1 MPKIQ
6 GSTTSDALKVNTIY
20 GNLGYIAKN
29 LADNKPGFMLQL
41 VMPALIFMFLFQILP
56 IFHGIYTSLTDY
68 PLWQGY
74 GTFVGLKNYISMLS
88 KPHFYTVVLLN
99 TVLFTIVAV
108 TVEMCGG
115 IAIGHLFNQSF
126 RGEYLVRS
134 LLLLPL
140 MISRVISGVM
150 VRWIFN
156 DQYGILNV
164 ILRWIG
170 IDPPSWFAERSTA
183 MFLALLAEVW
193 TWTPWYAIF
202 VLAALQVQPVSPKE
216 AARVDGANAWQ
227 VFRHVTLPFLRPVL
241 AVCTLIRTF
250 DAFAQFD
257 HVWTITRGG
266 PGRSTELLSV
276 FAYKE
281 SFIYLKMGQGAA
293 AGMIS
298 ALVMLIFGL
307 LLFRRFYRFT
317 YRL

>member
-1 MPKIQ
+1 
-6 GSTTSDALKVNTIY
+6 
-20 GNLGYIAKN
+20 
-29 LADNKPGFMLQL
+29 
-41 VMPALIFMFLFQILP
+41 
-56 IFHGIYTSLTDY
+56 
-68 PLWQGY
+68 
-74 GTFVGLKNYISMLS
+74 VGLKNYISILS

-99 TVLFTIVAV
+99 TVLFTIIAV
-108 TVEMCGG
+108 SVEVCGG
-115 IAIGHLFNQSF
+115 IAIGHLFNRSF
-126 RGEYLVRS
+126 KGEYIARS

-156 DQYGILNV
+156 DQYGIFNV
-164 ILRWIG
+164 LLRGIG
-170 IDPPSWFAERSTA
+170 IQPPSWFSERSTA
-183 MFLALLAEVW
+183 MFLSLLAEVW

-202 VLAALQVQPVSPKE
+202 VLAALQVQPAEPKE

-227 VFRHVTLPFLRPVL
+227 VFWHVTLPFLKPVI

-298 ALVMLIFGL
+298 AFVMLIFGL

>member
-1 MPKIQ
+1 MFDNLTKIA
-6 GSTTSDALKVNTIY
+6 DD
-20 GNLGYIAKN
+20 
-29 LADNKPGFMLQL
+29 LADKKPVFMAQL
-41 VMPALIFMFLFQILP
+41 VLPALIFMFLFQILP

-74 GTFVGLKNYISMLS
+74 GIFVGLKNYIKMLS
-88 KPHFYTVVLLN
+88 KPHFYTVVLFN
-99 TVLFTIVAV
+99 TIIFTIVAV

-115 IAIGHLFNQSF
+115 LAIGHLLNRSF
-126 RGEYLVRS
+126 RGAYLIRS

-150 VRWIFN
+150 VRWMFN
-156 DQYGILNV
+156 DQYGIVNV
-164 ILRWIG
+164 VLRGIG
-170 IDPPSWFAERSTA
+170 IDPPSWFTERWTS

-202 VLAALQVQPVSPKE
+202 ILAALQVQPADPKE

-227 VFRHVTLPFLRPVL
+227 VFWHVTLPFLKPVI

-307 LLFRRFYRFT
+307 LLFKRFYRFT

>member
-1 MPKIQ
+1 MFR
-6 GSTTSDALKVNTIY
+6 
-20 GNLGYIAKN
+20 NLIEIAKN
-29 LADNKPGFMLQL
+29 LIEKKPAFMLQL
-41 VMPALIFMFLFQILP
+41 VLPALIFMTLFQILP
-56 IFHGIYTSLTDY
+56 IIQGIYTSLTEY

-74 GTFVGLKNYISMLS
+74 GTFIGFKNYLNILK
-88 KPHFYTVVLLN
+88 KPHFYTIVLFN
-99 TVLFTIVAV
+99 TVFFTIAAV
-108 TVEMCGG
+108 SVEMCGG
-115 IAIGHLFNQSF
+115 IAIGHLLNRSF
-126 RGEYLVRS
+126 RGEYLIRS

-156 DQYGILNV
+156 DQYGIVNV
-164 ILRWIG
+164 VLRGIG
-170 IDPPSWFAERSTA
+170 IDPPSWFSERATA

-202 VLAALQVQPVSPKE
+202 VLAALQVQPADPKE
-216 AARVDGANAWQ
+216 AARVDGANAFQIFW
-227 VFRHVTLPFLRPVL
+227 HVTLPFLKPVV

-298 ALVMLIFGL
+298 AFVMLIFGL
-307 LLFRRFYRFT
+307 ILFKRFYRFT

>member
-1 MPKIQ
+1 MF
-6 GSTTSDALKVNTIY
+6 ANLKTMARTLVD
-20 GNLGYIAKN
+20 K
-29 LADNKPGFMLQL
+29 KPAFMVQL
-41 VMPALIFMFLFQILP
+41 VLPALVFMFLFQIMP
-56 IFHGIYTSLTDY
+56 IFHGIYTSLTSY

-74 GTFVGLKNYISMLS
+74 GVFVGLKNYTAMLS

-99 TVLFTIVAV
+99 TVLFTIIAV
-108 TVEMCGG
+108 TVEVCGG
-115 IAIGHLFNQSF
+115 VAIGHLFNRSF

-156 DQYGILNV
+156 DQYGIINV
-164 ILRWIG
+164 ILRQIG
-170 IDPPSWFAERSTA
+170 IDPPGWFSERTTA
-183 MFLALLAEVW
+183 MSLALLAEVW

-202 VLAALQVQPVSPKE
+202 VLAALQVQPADPKE

-227 VFRHVTLPFLRPVL
+227 VFWHVTLPFLKPVI

-307 LLFRRFYRFT
+307 LLFKRFYRFT